1 MEMTSLSSEFFL
13 IPDISESDFDFIQKI
28 IASTDLSYYEIQKPQ
43 FIAIK
48 NKERKSLLFEEYF
61 QFEKMRKN

>member
-1 MEMTSLSSEFFL
+1 MVVLSRRRANMEMTSLSSEFFL

-43 FIAIK
+43 FIVIK
-48 NKERKSLLFEEYF
+48 NKEEIIAF
-61 QFEKMRKN
+61 